1 MQAGHGAQEDPLQA
15 AAAHQHEEPLSGDYQ
30 VRIVIGYHCPGVDA
44 LLQGR
49 GERDEASAGRG
60 GQTGPRPARP
70 AAPGAGPRQEEAARD
85 QQIFLQCTEKLL

>member
-1 MQAGHGAQEDPLQA
+1 MIFQE
-15 AAAHQHEEPLSGDYQ
+15 
-30 VRIVIGYHCPGVDA
+30 CCK
-44 LLQGR
+44 
-49 GERDEASAGRG
+49 RDEAAAGRG